1 MGQKVNPI
9 GLRLGINKTWNSLW
23 YENEKY
29 KDYLHEDLI
38 IKDHIKNSYPKGTIV
53 NILIKRV
60 MDRINVT
67 IETVRPGMVIG
78 NKGTKIE
85 IIKQELKEKINNPN
99 INISIKEKR
108 NPETIAQIIADNV
121 AEQIEK
127 RMPYKRAMKSAIR
140 AARRGGVVQGIKI
153 MVSGRLN
160 GVDMARTEYY
170 IDGRVPLHTLRAD
183 VDYALSEALTT
194 YGIIG
199 VKVWV
204 YKGDII
210 EPKKNFNTLELAEN

>member
-9 GLRLGINKTWNSLW
+9 GLRLGINKTWDSLW
-23 YENEKY
+23 YEKEKY
-29 KDYLHEDLI
+29 RNYLYEDLI
-38 IKDHIKNSYPKGTIV
+38 IKEHIKNNYPKGTIV
-53 NILIKRV
+53 KVIIKRV
-60 MDRINVT
+60 MDRVNVT

-78 NKGTKIE
+78 NKGAKIE
-85 IIKQELKEKINNPN
+85 NLKQELRKKLNNEN
-99 INISIKEKR
+99 INITIKEKR

-183 VDYALSEALTT
+183 IDYALSEALTT

-199 VKVWV
+199 VKVWI

-210 EPKKNFNTLELAEN
+210 EPKKNFNTVEVAES

>member
-23 YENEKY
+23 YEKEKY

-183 VDYALSEALTT
+183 IDYALSEALTT

>member
-9 GLRLGINKTWNSLW
+9 GLRLGINKTWDSLW
-23 YENEKY
+23 YEKENYTKYLNEDIII
-29 KDYLHEDLI
+29 KDYLKKI
-38 IKDHIKNSYPKGTIV
+38 FPKGIIV
-53 NILIKRV
+53 KITIKRM
-60 MDRINVT
+60 MDRVNVT
-67 IETVRPGMVIG
+67 INSVRPGLIIG
-78 NKGTKIE
+78 DKGRKIE
-85 IIKQELKEKINNPN
+85 QIKKELKTLTNNPN
-99 INISIKEKR
+99 INVSIKEER
-108 NPETIAQIIADNV
+108 NHETIAQIIADNV

-140 AARRGGVVQGIKI
+140 AARRGNVQGIKI

-160 GVDMARTEYY
+160 GVDMARTEFY
-170 IDGRVPLHTLRAD
+170 IDGRVPLHTLRAN

-204 YKGDII
+204 YKGDIL
-210 EPKKNFNTLELAEN
+210 EPKKNFNPLEIAENQ